1 MFNNW
6 NLAYN
11 RFQKSDQNSYNLYMI
26 LITGTRFLVIFFI
39 SKLKIFIPKKL
50 KCIDPLLSESSEE
63 IRNFLQ
69 RKKKKTNT
77 FAPRSLT
84 RLLSS
89 LNRKKL

>member
-1 MFNNW
+1 M
-6 NLAYN
+6 
-11 RFQKSDQNSYNLYMI
+11 
-26 LITGTRFLVIFFI
+26 
-39 SKLKIFIPKKL
+39 PKKL

-69 RKKKKTNT
+69 RKKQINSPPE
-77 FAPRSLT
+77 ALT